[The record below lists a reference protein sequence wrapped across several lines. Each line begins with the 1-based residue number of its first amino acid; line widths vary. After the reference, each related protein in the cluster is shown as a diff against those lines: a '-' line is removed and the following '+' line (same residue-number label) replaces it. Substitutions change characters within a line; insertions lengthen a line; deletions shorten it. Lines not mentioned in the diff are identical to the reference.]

1 MTKRALVA
9 RFALAWVV
17 SVVTIAAQN
26 NAADTATLIEALQL
40 EAGSVVAE
48 VGAGDGELTIAIA
61 KHVGPTGRVFASE
74 LGTERV
80 AKLQSAVKQAGAQ
93 NVQVIE
99 GKDNEANLADGC
111 CDAMFMR
118 NVYHHFGAPPTM
130 LASFLR
136 ALKPGGRVAVIDFV
150 PGKNVPTAP
159 PGKRGQESSHGV
171 NAETVEAELKA
182 AGFELVSSKPGGE
195 RWFVVV
201 AAKPKA

>member
-9 RFALAWVV
+9 RVALTWVV
-17 SVVTIAAQN
+17 SVVTAAAQN

-40 EAGSVVAE
+40 KAGSVVAE

-61 KHVGPTGRVFASE
+61 KHVGPTGRVFTSE

-118 NVYHHFGAPPTM
+118 NVYHHFGAPPAM

-159 PGKRGQESSHGV
+159 PGKRGEDGSHGV
-171 NAETVEAELKA
+171 TAETVEAELKA

>member
-9 RFALAWVV
+9 RVALTWVV
-17 SVVTIAAQN
+17 SVVTAAAQN

-40 EAGSVVAE
+40 KAGSVVAE

-61 KHVGPTGRVFASE
+61 KHVGPTGRVFTSE

-80 AKLQSAVKQAGAQ
+80 AKLQSAVKQAGAH

-99 GKDNEANLADGC
+99 GKENEANLADGC

-118 NVYHHFGAPPTM
+118 NVYHHFGAPPVM

-159 PGKRGQESSHGV
+159 PGKRGADPSHGV
-171 NAETVEAELKA
+171 TAETVEAELKA

-195 RWFVVV
+195 HWFVVV